1 MVRQR
6 SSSNLSKFCGQE
18 VGRILRDWSI
28 LLPLYALCYLFDFNE
43 SWFVAPSQQDT
54 GQVQSPAKSV
64 DVK

>member
-18 VGRILRDWSI
+18 VGRILRDWSV
-28 LLPLYALCYLFDFNE
+28 LLPLYALCLLSE
-43 SWFVAPSQQDT
+43 IWFVAPSQQDT
-54 GQVQSPAKSV
+54 VQVQFPAKSV